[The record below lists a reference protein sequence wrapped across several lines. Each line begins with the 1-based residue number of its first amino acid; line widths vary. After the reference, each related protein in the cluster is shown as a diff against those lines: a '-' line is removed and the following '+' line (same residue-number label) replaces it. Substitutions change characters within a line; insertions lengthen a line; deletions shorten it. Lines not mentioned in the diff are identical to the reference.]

1 MSDALHPPSG
11 VKRLRWI
18 VSLILCAVVLLAVYE
33 YYRNSPVSGAW
44 SDKILSFWGVG
55 FVAFGALSLLL
66 LGGFLYWLWRAE
78 KTHTAARWASRLRD
92 RLGRWRWFLAFLIA
106 ALFGV
111 LLLFTPVGEVLS
123 GDFQRL
129 VLLLFSS
136 ALIAV
141 CVAGDERRLFSL
153 DGLLLGLVLTA
164 GVHILAERLSSVT
177 AYPFSLT
184 WSEGNRLYDF
194 SMLIDPDR
202 YTFTQAGQISG
213 GRGRNFLWGL
223 PFLLPNTS
231 IWLHRVWDASL
242 WTVPYLVLGYAIA
255 RWTSFTRL
263 SKTIF
268 TLWVFV
274 FLFQGPIYTPLIL
287 SALVVVFFVRSDR
300 LVVSLVAALIA
311 SFYAAASR
319 WTWLVGPAAWSSMI
333 LLADFRLKKG
343 EHWLKTVQRL
353 VPIGLVAVA
362 GLVGGLLADARLFSP
377 NELETST
384 ALSQPLLWRRLLP
397 NVNYPEGLLLGLLL
411 ATLPVILL
419 LVWLVFSR
427 QWRLNWLQ
435 ALVFVASG
443 LVFLAGGV
451 VASVKIGGGNNLH
464 NFDLFLVTLVL
475 LVGLALSGSQNLRM
489 DRWPQWAVAMLLL
502 ACFLPSWK
510 AVQGGSMLHLPPRET
525 TAEALETIQ
534 RRLGNAQKRGEVLLI
549 DQRQLLTFGEL
560 QGIQLV
566 PEYEKKLMMDK
577 AMAGDRDYFAQLY
590 TDLANK
596 RFAMILSEPLFT
608 LTRDQDAGFSEENNA
623 WVEWVAKPVLC
634 YYAPVETLSDV
645 RVQLLVPRTNP
656 RNCP

>member
-1 MSDALHPPSG
+1 
-11 VKRLRWI
+11 
-18 VSLILCAVVLLAVYE
+18 
-33 YYRNSPVSGAW
+33 
-44 SDKILSFWGVG
+44 
-55 FVAFGALSLLL
+55 
-66 LGGFLYWLWRAE
+66 
-78 KTHTAARWASRLRD
+78 
-92 RLGRWRWFLAFLIA
+92 
-106 ALFGV
+106 
-111 LLLFTPVGEVLS
+111 
-123 GDFQRL
+123 
-129 VLLLFSS
+129 
-136 ALIAV
+136 
-141 CVAGDERRLFSL
+141 
-153 DGLLLGLVLTA
+153 
-164 GVHILAERLSSVT
+164 
-177 AYPFSLT
+177 
-184 WSEGNRLYDF
+184 
-194 SMLIDPDR
+194 
-202 YTFTQAGQISG
+202 
-213 GRGRNFLWGL
+213 
-223 PFLLPNTS
+223 
-231 IWLHRVWDASL
+231 
-242 WTVPYLVLGYAIA
+242 
-255 RWTSFTRL
+255 
-263 SKTIF
+263 
-268 TLWVFV
+268 
-274 FLFQGPIYTPLIL
+274 
-287 SALVVVFFVRSDR
+287 
-300 LVVSLVAALIA
+300 
-311 SFYAAASR
+311 
-319 WTWLVGPAAWSSMI
+319 
-333 LLADFRLKKG
+333 
-343 EHWLKTVQRL
+343 
-353 VPIGLVAVA
+353 
-362 GLVGGLLADARLFSP
+362 
-377 NELETST
+377 
-384 ALSQPLLWRRLLP
+384 
-397 NVNYPEGLLLGLLL
+397 LLGLLL

-427 QWRLNWLQ
+427 QWRLNWMQ

-577 AMAGDRDYFAQLY
+577 AMAGDQDYFAQLY